1 MKYKFKLIFDLEIGY
16 YSNVKVMQENSDYKL
31 NHIGDVS
38 VNYRNMD
45 AKIVNN
51 DLIEHDFKAGEQNDI
66 IIKCISQRILD
77 MVNSLHS
84 MLDPDF
90 NRLVTIDTFEYTRE
104 E

>member
-51 DLIEHDFKAGEQNDI
+51 DLIEYDFKAGKQNDI

-84 MLDPDF
+84 ILDPDF
-90 NRLVTIDTFEYTRE
+90 NRLVTIDTFEYIE
-104 E
+104 ED